1 MPIDTGQH
9 LDIVY
14 TTESLLI
21 VTPKDDHTSMH
32 IMVITKIDDELSCLK
47 HQNTTNNSDHTI
59 NDSRHTFYEITNVV
73 LMIILST
80 CTLIVHLLFKDLHI
94 SLLEKLL
101 MFYNFALVIT
111 NSTFLFLQLM
121 YHWITVNSQTVCYT
135 ATIVFISTFPCAGS
149 FVTKSYI
156 NSFSLPYVSL
166 LSPETR
172 NF

>member
-9 LDIVY
+9 LEIVY

-32 IMVITKIDDELSCLK
+32 MVITKIDHELSCLK
-47 HQNTTNNSDHTI
+47 HQNTTNNSDHTT
-59 NDSRHTFYEITNVV
+59 NDSRHTFYEIINVV

-94 SLLEKLL
+94 SLFEKLL

-111 NSTFLFLQLM
+111 NSTFLSLQLM

-156 NSFSLPYVSL
+156 NSFRLPYVSL